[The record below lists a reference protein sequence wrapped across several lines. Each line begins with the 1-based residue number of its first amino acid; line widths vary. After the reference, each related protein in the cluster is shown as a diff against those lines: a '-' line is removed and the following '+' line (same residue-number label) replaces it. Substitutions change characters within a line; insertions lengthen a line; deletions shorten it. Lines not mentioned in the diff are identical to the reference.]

1 MALNALFVGAT
12 GLVTNSTAL
21 DIVGNNLANLNTTGF
36 KTQRLL
42 FKDVIYQTLSA
53 GTGATD
59 TIGGT
64 NPLQFGFGVSV
75 SSIDSILIQGTINQT
90 GRGLDVAIQ
99 GAGFFVANDGTQNLF
114 TRAGGFA
121 IDSNGFLVDPSTGYR
136 VQRFGTVGDGT
147 FQTAG
152 DLNIRVPLGAGIA
165 GVTTSTVDFRGNLS
179 SALAVGGTAT
189 TSIQVFDAQSTSRTL
204 TATFTKTGTNTFD
217 LSTTIAGGTA
227 TPATTAITF
236 DSAGVLVSPET
247 IDVALTGLTG
257 VADQTITLNLGTAGQ
272 TVGLTQFGGDSTA
285 TAVTQDGSSSGT
297 LTDVSFDAAGNVVGS
312 FSNGRTV
319 PLAQLALAS
328 FTNPGGLVRV
338 GQNYFA
344 VSAASGAPLLGSAGQ
359 GGVGSVQGGA
369 LEAANVDIASEFTR
383 LIIAQRGFQVNAR
396 TITAANDTLQ
406 ELANIIR

>member
-75 SSIDSILIQGTINQT
+75 SSIDSILLQGTINQT

-114 TRAGGFA
+114 TRAGAFA

-136 VQRFGTVGDGT
+136 IQRFGTVGDGQ

-152 DLNIRVPLGAGIA
+152 NLNIRVPLGAGIA
-165 GVTTSTVDFRGNLS
+165 GVTTSTVNFRGNLS
-179 SALAVGGTAT
+179 SALAVGETAV

-217 LSTTIAGGTA
+217 VSTTIVGGTA
-227 TPATTAITF
+227 TPATTTVTF

-247 IDVALTGLTG
+247 IDVAITGLDG
-257 VADQTITLNLGTAGQ
+257 AADQTITLNLGTAGQ

-297 LTDVSFDAAGNVVGS
+297 LTDVSFDAAGNVVGT

-319 PLAQLALAS
+319 ALAQLALAA

-344 VSAASGAPLLGSAGQ
+344 ASAASGAPLLGSAGQ
-359 GGVGSVQGGA
+359 GGIGSVQGGA
-369 LEAANVDIASEFTR
+369 LEGANVDIASEFTR